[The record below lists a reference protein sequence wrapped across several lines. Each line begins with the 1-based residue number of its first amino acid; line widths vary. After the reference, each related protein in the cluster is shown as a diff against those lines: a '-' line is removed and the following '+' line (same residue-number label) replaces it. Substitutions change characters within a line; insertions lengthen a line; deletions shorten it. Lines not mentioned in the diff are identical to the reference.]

1 MKGKEVKSKTK
12 NLISSSLFTSHP
24 SILILNSIV
33 CKGSKNE
40 YNIKKKC
47 GRENLEELYF

>member
-24 SILILNSIV
+24 SILIS
-33 CKGSKNE
+33 
-40 YNIKKKC
+40 
-47 GRENLEELYF
+47 YFKEFNFSEGFHLTWERI